1 MKFTIYN
8 NEQISKAIKYISELP
23 LDKRFIVDIYEA
35 KKKRGLSQN
44 NLWHK
49 WIDLMAKEAGCS
61 PSDMKVDVK
70 RQILGMKESIN
81 LFTGE
86 VTYKD
91 YSSADLTKE
100 QFSRLMIQTQV
111 LASEY
116 YGMTLPSPDE
126 ATY

>member
-23 LDKRFIVDIYEA
+23 LDKRFIVDIYET
-35 KKKRGLSQN
+35 KKKRSLSQN
-44 NLWHK
+44 DLWHL
-49 WIDLMAKEAGCS
+49 WIDRMAKEAGET
-61 PSDMKVDVK
+61 PKKMKRDVK
-70 RQILGMKESIN
+70 RRILGMKEDVN
-81 LFTGE
+81 VFTGE
-86 VTYKD
+86 ITYD
-91 YSSADLTKE
+91 EYSSADLTKE